1 MGHKNL
7 HNTDVAGYV
16 EVADEPLHK
25 EVYADRY
32 FRAYLATLTPG
43 QATCYHRHSE
53 DTLYFVI
60 KGGRMSTT
68 NLKGYKRSP
77 IVFPQSFPFYK
88 KLWLAL
94 QNVFTGAVHLPEG
107 LFFFM
112 PTKKHPS
119 VHLAAASPRNRDEV
133 CLMGI
138 EMRHSSANHPPFVHD
153 SLPWRAEY
161 DDGSFMALV
170 CNLAPA
176 ASDRIVMPDHHLF
189 LVCRKGLLEIL
200 SEHDPKGKSELR
212 PLAMGDYLCISG
224 ESPALARNPGNEA
237 SELLILAIQRDGV
250 KPTHLTKILPSCPP
264 NSISLVKTRT
274 LRGLQ
279 LSS

>member
-77 IVFPQSFPFYK
+77 IVFPQSFRMTN
-88 KLWLAL
+88 A
-94 QNVFTGAVHLPEG
+94 QDN
-107 LFFFM
+107 
-112 PTKKHPS
+112 TKK
-119 VHLAAASPRNRDEV
+119 E
-133 CLMGI
+133 
-138 EMRHSSANHPPFVHD
+138 
-153 SLPWRAEY
+153 
-161 DDGSFMALV
+161 
-170 CNLAPA
+170 
-176 ASDRIVMPDHHLF
+176 
-189 LVCRKGLLEIL
+189 
-200 SEHDPKGKSELR
+200 R
-212 PLAMGDYLCISG
+212 P
-224 ESPALARNPGNEA
+224 
-237 SELLILAIQRDGV
+237 
-250 KPTHLTKILPSCPP
+250 TT
-264 NSISLVKTRT
+264 
-274 LRGLQ
+274 
-279 LSS
+279 LSSLFIFHLNYLRLPTGFLDLH